1 MELRAKKIIANKYG
15 FCPNPSISPF
25 QNSIMI
31 RAHTPLTDCLTP
43 PYIKNMNFHDLTDN
57 KITPPEA
64 KSVLGLGMKF
74 IQTPKYT
81 TSDLS
86 TTLT

>member
-1 MELRAKKIIANKYG
+1 MTFR
-15 FCPNPSISPF
+15 
-25 QNSIMI
+25 
-31 RAHTPLTDCLTP
+31 
-43 PYIKNMNFHDLTDN
+43 DLTDN

-64 KSVLGLGMKF
+64 KSVLGIGMKF

-86 TTLT
+86 TTLPENWDCCENAINDDATNDGTSSRVSQKERIGSNLDKPGGFK